1 MVFSLFDWIGL
12 SFVPL
17 LATLASTFDGFD
29 FSFIF
34 LADEKQAVC
43 FASIS
48 VYLCAVYL
56 LGFFGFPVFITR

>member
-1 MVFSLFDWIGL
+1 MIFTLFNWTGL

-34 LADEKQAVC
+34 SAD
-43 FASIS
+43 
-48 VYLCAVYL
+48 
-56 LGFFGFPVFITR
+56 